1 MQPEHRIDEL
11 IVDLSFTTA
20 RLARHEKA
28 LLSDWLSED
37 LLPALDQLFSQYS
50 SGKQILR
57 FETLEFDFGNL
68 TSRNYQQTIREQ
80 LLQKFAQ
87 LLPTQLLAVTP
98 ANLRLSASSMSGDNQ
113 NTQVAITQ
121 LFNYLSTGQLSAHWP
136 FEQQAQPINRAEAK
150 KTDLHQ
156 QLLDAVI
163 AQQNIAELLR
173 ELPQREVLIQR
184 LLTQFSVPQRLEL
197 LRQLAPQH
205 LQHVIALLDLLQF
218 FETNNVDTDF
228 SSLHLSVFD
237 FHLDNSFVKNH
248 FVETGF
254 IKNDLNQTGIKQAG
268 IFNQNGVL
276 QNLVWQTLLQLG
288 LEHPQ
293 ATEKFWLNYI
303 LRKISEL
310 LTINETWLVQH
321 LIAIKVPASP
331 AATPLVNLQTKIA
344 QLSKTQNTAIEN
356 EFPEAGYT
364 NEFNLLDGGQQT
376 SPDQLRQL
384 IAAAFI
390 RADASQLQQLWP
402 QLIANEPQL
411 LFSALKHYLSQA
423 EIRQQL
429 TMHFPLALQA
439 DIIVFL
445 APIIKTLFFQL
456 QNKANELIELIH
468 FPSNDK
474 SGEISLNKFPL
485 VEHGNQ
491 QDRSTL
497 EPTLSSNKTLVVSE
511 DSPEL
516 FLRRLWEIAVG
527 VILENGSAAL
537 DGKYTGNAESFLM
550 LLAAHYAEL
559 HSLSSP
565 LLQQAWGRLLFDKQ
579 ENNASDNKVSD
590 FRSNHIES
598 DNKLSPLHEQQ
609 LTPLVAAKVSDTYET
624 HRGQMLH
631 NPEPQKNPQLLIPQ
645 TEKSALV
652 TDSGLLEQT
661 TESGFVDSN
670 KELANQEAPSLANK
684 LSADLAGI
692 SDHQLFD
699 LCLRLKSGA
708 LAWSQLSHN
717 VELLQRLINSY
728 IRLGHSATA
737 ENCAD
742 FVAAIDAQ
750 ATLTNSAVTFYL
762 VVLQTLIA
770 DKLVDLEAIAV
781 AVKNNFNPPVTQHL
795 SSALYKQELIATS
808 EARNPMVAKIG
819 QLEELALQLQQ
830 GNIHPDS
837 LDLSSERFAELIS
850 IFISADK
857 TITRDVQADLTT
869 AIYQQVQQVSRK
881 AEYYRR
887 VLISLVR
894 KDAVDLIDIYN
905 QVNNHNEPEQHISND
920 KSREKEIN
928 PVQQS
933 TQVIDEPFISQGAV
947 SSSITAET
955 NSNQTINPETISQL
969 SPVSITQTDS
979 ITEIAQAL
987 LSEIQPSARLQALRL
1002 NATQWQRLAVEL
1014 IQQSQFVDQASKT
1027 ELITAIQNQSAQ
1039 IVDPVA
1045 YYRLVIDAVL
1055 KHQPIDLEAF
1065 ASTKDLST
1073 ELIPGQLS
1081 VNAQDDSQRH
1091 AVPIAATT
1099 SINVIAQAV
1108 LTEPQSWVRLQQLQL
1123 ELEGAQWQKLSIEL
1137 IEQAQFVDQALKA
1150 ELIAAIQNT
1159 PSQVIN
1165 PVVYYRLVIEAIL
1178 KRQPIDLEAFTVT
1191 AAGSEQQAEINNSRY
1206 DVADEVEETD
1216 FSNNKINQSISQRQ
1230 FGVEKNELEPTK
1242 DSLRF
1247 TENDNAFVSTE
1258 SASAEVIPSQLPV
1271 NPQHNTQQA
1280 PAQISVASSSIT
1292 AETNSNQTVK
1302 PEIIPQLSPVP
1313 ITQTGS
1319 ITEIAQALLS
1329 EIQPS
1334 ARLQTLHLDVAQ
1346 WQRLTVELIQQSQFF
1361 DQASKTE
1368 LITAIQNQSAQVI
1381 NPVVYYR
1388 LVIDAVLKH
1397 QRIDLGAFTATAA
1410 ESEQQ
1415 ITINNPLNDVNR
1427 EAGVADFSNNKN
1439 NQSVSQEQFG
1449 IEKDESEP
1457 TKDSLRFTE
1466 NDNAFV
1472 STENASAELISNQ
1485 LPVNLQNNTQQAPVQ
1500 INAASSSIT
1509 TETNSNQTINPEAIS
1524 QLSPVPITQTGSIT
1538 EIAQALLLDMQS
1550 SARLQALRL
1559 DATQWQRLTVE
1570 LIQQSQFVDQ
1580 ASKTELITAIQNQSA
1595 HVINPVAYY
1604 RLVIDAVLK
1613 HQPIDLEAFASTKD
1627 LSTELIPGQ
1636 LSVNAQDD
1644 SQRHAVPIAATTSI
1658 NVIAQAVLT
1667 EPQSWVRLQQLQL
1680 ELEGAQWQ
1688 KLSIELIEQAQF
1700 VDQALKAELIA
1711 AIQNTPSQ
1719 VINPVVYYRLVIEAI
1734 LKRQPID
1741 LEAFTVTAAGSEQ
1754 QAEINNSRYDVAD
1767 EVEETDFSNNK
1778 INQSISQRQFGVEK
1792 NELEPT
1798 KDSLRFTENDN
1809 AFVSTES
1816 ASAEVIPSQLP
1827 VNPQHNTQQ
1836 APAQISVASSSI
1848 TAETNSNQTVKPEII
1863 PQLSPVPITQTGSIT
1878 EIAQALLSEIQP
1890 SARLQTLHLDVAQ
1903 WQRLTVELIQQSQFF
1918 DQASKTEL
1926 ITAIQNQSAQVIN
1939 PVVYYRLVIDAVL
1952 KHQRIDLGAFTATAA
1967 ESEQQITIN
1976 NPLNDVNREAGV
1988 ADFSNNKN
1996 NQSVSQEQ
2004 FGIEKDESEPTKDS
2018 LRFTENDN
2026 AFVSTENAS
2035 AELISNQ
2042 LPVNLQNNTQQAPV
2056 QINAASSSITTETNS
2071 NQTINPEAISQL
2083 SPVPITQTGSIT
2095 EIAQALLLDMQSS
2108 ARLQALRLDATQ
2120 WQRLT
2125 VELIQQSQFV
2135 DQASKTE
2142 LITAIQNQSAQVVNP
2157 VAYYRLVIDAVL
2169 KHQPIDL
2176 EAFTATATAAESEQE
2191 TEIDNPRNNVTDE
2204 VAVPITATTSAN
2216 VIAQTLLAEPQSWAH
2231 LQHLRLED
2239 AQWKK
2244 LSIELIRQ
2252 TPFVEVSSS
2261 SELIDAIQVQARQAI
2276 NTSVYYRLVINAV
2289 LQKQPIDL
2297 EAFAATAI
2305 DKGQNPAI
2313 DDVGLDSTDIVEV
2326 VTITDAYSNQSLN
2339 QADNGMFAA
2348 EQLNADHIQSDQI
2361 NSKQPTDYSLLT
2373 GSDHS
2378 LRRPVLSLAQ
2388 LLAAGLPLNQEQ
2400 LLALQQYINTL
2411 LNRPNQA
2418 MITEWRELLAVEEH
2432 AQVLIHSVPAHLLH
2446 QIAMRLQAGRYVWL
2460 DALVKVVMEALAL
2473 LVADINNLTIKQARW
2488 GFVFNY
2494 LFASA
2499 DNNSNVAETSAR
2511 ATALSIELCEQLA
2524 IAAGINDVQRL
2535 VNLAQRR
2542 IALLKPPAQQKPAM
2556 RLQDITT
2563 NPATHSDATTPQWE
2577 AGLHINNA
2585 GQVLAAAFLPR
2596 LFSMLNLMQD
2606 GKFIHLG
2613 AADRAVHLVQFM
2625 VTGQS
2630 ATPEY
2635 ELILNKIL
2643 CGIGTSIPVSAG
2655 IDITEQEQTLIEQ
2668 MLTSMIQ
2675 HWKVLGS
2682 TSINGLR
2689 ETFFQ
2694 RQGWL
2699 VLEEDCWRLKVK
2711 EQTFDLL
2718 LDRLPWSMSLIKH
2731 GWMDKPLRVSWRN
2744 HS

>member
-50 SGKQILR
+50 SGKQVLR

-98 ANLRLSASSMSGDNQ
+98 ANLRLSAGSMSGDNQ

-163 AQQNIAELLR
+163 TQQNIAELLR

-205 LQHVIALLDLLQF
+205 LQYVIALLDLLQF

-237 FHLDNSFVKNH
+237 FHLDNSFVNNH

-254 IKNDLNQTGIKQAG
+254 IKNDLKQTGIKQAG

-293 ATEKFWLNYI
+293 ATEKFWLNYT

-310 LTINETWLVQH
+310 LTINETWLAQY

-402 QLIANEPQL
+402 QLVANEPQL

-456 QNKANELIELIH
+456 QNKANELIELIYL
-468 FPSNDK
+468 PSNDK
-474 SGEISLNKFPL
+474 SGEISLNRLPL

-497 EPTLSSNKTLVVSE
+497 EPTLPSNKTLVVSE

-537 DGKYTGNAESFLM
+537 DGKYAGNAESFLM

-565 LLQQAWGRLLFDKQ
+565 LLQQAWCRLLFDKQ
-579 ENNASDNKVSD
+579 ENNTSDNKVSD

-609 LTPLVAAKVSDTYET
+609 LTPLVAAKGSDTYET
-624 HRGQMLH
+624 HSEQMLRD
-631 NPEPQKNPQLLIPQ
+631 PELQKNPQLLIPQ

-652 TDSGLLEQT
+652 IDSGLLEQT
-661 TESGFVDSN
+661 TESGFVDPN

-795 SSALYKQELIATS
+795 SSALDKQELIATS

-830 GNIHPDS
+830 GNIYPDS

-857 TITRDVQADLTT
+857 TITRDAQADLTT
-869 AIYQQVQQVSRK
+869 AIYQQAQQVSRNV
-881 AEYYRR
+881 EYYRR
-887 VLISLVR
+887 VLMSLVR
-894 KDAVDLIDIYN
+894 KDAVDLIEICN

-920 KSREKEIN
+920 KSREKELN

-933 TQVIDEPFISQGAV
+933 TQVIDEPFVSRGAA

-955 NSNQTINPETISQL
+955 NSNQMINPEAISQL
-969 SPVSITQTDS
+969 SPVPITQTGS

-987 LSEIQPSARLQALRL
+987 LLDMQASARLQALRL
-1002 NATQWQRLAVEL
+1002 DVAQWQRLAVEL
-1014 IQQSQFVDQASKT
+1014 IQQSQFVDQALKSG
-1027 ELITAIQNQSAQ
+1027 LIATIQNQSTQ
-1039 IVDPVA
+1039 VINPVV

-1055 KHQPIDLEAF
+1055 KHQPIDLETF
-1065 ASTKDLST
+1065 ASTKGLST
-1073 ELIPGQLS
+1073 ELIPDQLP
-1081 VNAQDDSQRH
+1081 VNAQDDSQRL
-1091 AVPIAATT
+1091 ALPIAATT
-1099 SINVIAQAV
+1099 SINVIAQAL
-1108 LTEPQSWVRLQQLQL
+1108 LTEPQSWVRLQQLQ
-1123 ELEGAQWQKLSIEL
+1123 LEGAQWQKLSIEL

-1150 ELIAAIQNT
+1150 ELIAAIQNP

-1258 SASAEVIPSQLPV
+1258 NAAAEVIPSQLPV

-1334 ARLQTLHLDVAQ
+1334 ARLQALHLDVAQWQRLTVELIQQSQFVDQASKTELITVIQNQSAQVINPVVYYRSVIDAVLKHQPIDLGAFTATAEESEQQITINNPLNDVNREAGVADFSNNKNNQSVSQEQFGIEKDESEPTKNSLRFTENDNAFVSIENASAELISNQLPVNQQNNTQQAPVQINAASSSITTETNSNQTINQETLPQVSPVPITQTGSTTEIAQALLSEIQPSARLQTLHLDVAQ
-1346 WQRLTVELIQQSQFF
+1346 WQRLTVELIQQSQFV
-1361 DQASKTE
+1361 DQASKTG
-1368 LITAIQNQSAQVI
+1368 LITAIQNQSAQVVNPVAYYRLVIDAVLKHQPIDLETFASTKGLSTELIPDQLSVNAQDDSQRLALPIAATTSINIIAQTLLTEPQSWVRLQQLQLELEGAQWQKLSIELIEQAQFVDQALKAELIAAIQNPPSQVI

-1397 QRIDLGAFTATAA
+1397 QPIDLGAFTATAA

-1427 EAGVADFSNNKN
+1427 EAGAADFSNNKI

-1500 INAASSSIT
+1500 ISAASSSIT

-1538 EIAQALLLDMQS
+1538 EIVQALLLDMQS

-1559 DATQWQRLTVE
+1559 DAAQWQRLTVE

-1595 HVINPVAYY
+1595 HV
-1604 RLVIDAVLK
+1604 
-1613 HQPIDLEAFASTKD
+1613 
-1627 LSTELIPGQ
+1627 
-1636 LSVNAQDD
+1636 
-1644 SQRHAVPIAATTSI
+1644 
-1658 NVIAQAVLT
+1658 
-1667 EPQSWVRLQQLQL
+1667 
-1680 ELEGAQWQ
+1680 
-1688 KLSIELIEQAQF
+1688 
-1700 VDQALKAELIA
+1700 
-1711 AIQNTPSQ
+1711 
-1719 VINPVVYYRLVIEAI
+1719 
-1734 LKRQPID
+1734 
-1741 LEAFTVTAAGSEQ
+1741 
-1754 QAEINNSRYDVAD
+1754 
-1767 EVEETDFSNNK
+1767 
-1778 INQSISQRQFGVEK
+1778 
-1792 NELEPT
+1792 
-1798 KDSLRFTENDN
+1798 
-1809 AFVSTES
+1809 
-1816 ASAEVIPSQLP
+1816 
-1827 VNPQHNTQQ
+1827 
-1836 APAQISVASSSI
+1836 
-1848 TAETNSNQTVKPEII
+1848 
-1863 PQLSPVPITQTGSIT
+1863 
-1878 EIAQALLSEIQP
+1878 
-1890 SARLQTLHLDVAQ
+1890 
-1903 WQRLTVELIQQSQFF
+1903 
-1918 DQASKTEL
+1918 
-1926 ITAIQNQSAQVIN
+1926 
-1939 PVVYYRLVIDAVL
+1939 
-1952 KHQRIDLGAFTATAA
+1952 
-1967 ESEQQITIN
+1967 
-1976 NPLNDVNREAGV
+1976 
-1988 ADFSNNKN
+1988 
-1996 NQSVSQEQ
+1996 
-2004 FGIEKDESEPTKDS
+2004 
-2018 LRFTENDN
+2018 
-2026 AFVSTENAS
+2026 
-2035 AELISNQ
+2035 
-2042 LPVNLQNNTQQAPV
+2042 
-2056 QINAASSSITTETNS
+2056 
-2071 NQTINPEAISQL
+2071 
-2083 SPVPITQTGSIT
+2083 
-2095 EIAQALLLDMQSS
+2095 
-2108 ARLQALRLDATQ
+2108 
-2120 WQRLT
+2120 
-2125 VELIQQSQFV
+2125 
-2135 DQASKTE
+2135 
-2142 LITAIQNQSAQVVNP
+2142 VNP
-2157 VAYYRLVIDAVL
+2157 VAYYWLVIDAVL

-2176 EAFTATATAAESEQE
+2176 EAFTATATAAENEQQ

-2216 VIAQTLLAEPQSWAH
+2216 VIAQMLLAEPQSWAH

-2244 LSIELIRQ
+2244 LSIELIQ
-2252 TPFVEVSSS
+2252 QIPFVEVSSS
-2261 SELIDAIQVQARQAI
+2261 SELIDAIQSQARQAI
-2276 NTSVYYRLVINAV
+2276 NASVYYRLVINAV

-2297 EAFAATAI
+2297 EAFAVTAI

>member
-11 IVDLSFTTA
+11 IVDLSFTTT

-28 LLSDWLSED
+28 RLSDWLSED

-87 LLPTQLLAVTP
+87 LLPTQLLAVAP
-98 ANLRLSASSMSGDNQ
+98 ANLRLPAGSMNGENQ

-136 FEQQAQPINRAEAK
+136 FEQQTQPINRVEAK

-218 FETNNVDTDF
+218 FETNNVDTDL
-228 SSLHLSVFD
+228 SSLNLSVFD
-237 FHLDNSFVKNH
+237 FHLDDSFVNNH
-248 FVETGF
+248 LVETGF
-254 IKNDLNQTGIKQAG
+254 IKNDLKQTGIKQAG

-276 QNLVWQTLLQLG
+276 QNLIWQTLLQLG

-293 ATEKFWLNYI
+293 ATETFWLNYI
-303 LRKISEL
+303 LSKVSGL
-310 LTINETWLVQH
+310 LTISETWLAQY

-344 QLSKTQNTAIEN
+344 QLSKVQNTAIEN

-364 NEFNLLDGGQQT
+364 NEFNSLDGGQQT

-429 TMHFPLALQA
+429 TMHFPLALQT

-456 QNKANELIELIH
+456 QNKANELIELIYL
-468 FPSNDK
+468 PSNDK
-474 SGEISLNKFPL
+474 SGEISLNRLPL

-497 EPTLSSNKTLVVSE
+497 EPTLPSNKTLVVSE

-550 LLAAHYAEL
+550 LLAANYAEL

-609 LTPLVAAKVSDTYET
+609 LTPLVAAKGSDTYET
-624 HRGQMLH
+624 HSEQMLRD
-631 NPEPQKNPQLLIPQ
+631 PELQKNPQLLIPQ

-652 TDSGLLEQT
+652 IDSGLLEQT
-661 TESGFVDSN
+661 TESGFVDPN

-795 SSALYKQELIATS
+795 SSALDKQELIATS

-830 GNIHPDS
+830 GSIHPDS

-857 TITRDVQADLTT
+857 TITRDAQADLTT
-869 AIYQQVQQVSRK
+869 AIYQQAQQVSRNV
-881 AEYYRR
+881 EYYRR
-887 VLISLVR
+887 VLMSLVR
-894 KDAVDLIDIYN
+894 KDAVDLIEICN

-920 KSREKEIN
+920 KSREKELN

-933 TQVIDEPFISQGAV
+933 TQVIDEPFVSRGAA

-955 NSNQTINPETISQL
+955 NSNQMINPEAISQL
-969 SPVSITQTDS
+969 SPVPITQTGS

-987 LSEIQPSARLQALRL
+987 LLDMQASARLQALRL
-1002 NATQWQRLAVEL
+1002 DVAQWQRLAVEL
-1014 IQQSQFVDQASKT
+1014 IQQSQFVDQALKSG
-1027 ELITAIQNQSAQ
+1027 LIATIQNQSTQ
-1039 IVDPVA
+1039 VINPVV

-1150 ELIAAIQNT
+1150 ELIAAIQN
-1159 PSQVIN
+1159 PPGQVIN
-1165 PVVYYRLVIEAIL
+1165 PVVYYRLVIEAVL

-1230 FGVEKNELEPTK
+1230 FGVEKNESEPTK

-1258 SASAEVIPSQLPV
+1258 NAAAEVIPSQLPV

-1334 ARLQTLHLDVAQ
+1334 ARLQALHLDVAQ
-1346 WQRLTVELIQQSQFF
+1346 WQRLTVELIQQSQFV

-1368 LITAIQNQSAQVI
+1368 LITVIQNQSAQVI

-1388 LVIDAVLKH
+1388 SVIDAVLKH
-1397 QRIDLGAFTATAA
+1397 QPIDLGAFTATAE

-1472 STENASAELISNQ
+1472 SIENASAELISNQ

-1509 TETNSNQTINPEAIS
+1509 TETNSNQTINQETLP
-1524 QLSPVPITQTGSIT
+1524 QVSPVPITQTGSTT
-1538 EIAQALLLDMQS
+1538 EIAQALLSEIQP
-1550 SARLQALRL
+1550 SARLQTLHL
-1559 DATQWQRLTVE
+1559 DVAQWQRLTVE

-1595 HVINPVAYY
+1595 QVINPVAYY

-1613 HQPIDLEAFASTKD
+1613 HQPIDLEAFASTKG
-1627 LSTELIPGQ
+1627 LSTELIPDQ

-1644 SQRHAVPIAATTSI
+1644 SQRLALPIAATASI
-1658 NVIAQAVLT
+1658 NVIAQTLLT

-1700 VDQALKAELIA
+1700 VDNALKTELIA
-1711 AIQNTPSQ
+1711 AIQNPPGQ
-1719 VINPVVYYRLVIEAI
+1719 MINPVVYYRLVIEAV

-1741 LEAFTVTAAGSEQ
+1741 LEAFIAAASGEQ
-1754 QAEINNSRYDVAD
+1754 QAAINKPLNDATD
-1767 EVEETDFSNNK
+1767 EVGVIGFTNNHT
-1778 INQSISQRQFGVEK
+1778 NQ
-1792 NELEPT
+1792 N
-1798 KDSLRFTENDN
+1798 
-1809 AFVSTES
+1809 
-1816 ASAEVIPSQLP
+1816 
-1827 VNPQHNTQQ
+1827 NTQM
-1836 APAQISVASSSI
+1836 APVQISAASSSI
-1848 TAETNSNQTVKPEII
+1848 TVETNSNQTVKPEII

-1890 SARLQTLHLDVAQ
+1890 SVRLQALRLDVAQ
-1903 WQRLTVELIQQSQFF
+1903 WQRLTIELIQQSQFF

-1952 KHQRIDLGAFTATAA
+1952 KHQPIDLGAFTATAA

-1976 NPLNDVNREAGV
+1976 NPLNDVNREAGA
-1988 ADFSNNKN
+1988 ADFSNNKI

-2004 FGIEKDESEPTKDS
+2004 FGIEKDESEPTKYS

-2056 QINAASSSITTETNS
+2056 QISAASSSITTETNS

-2095 EIAQALLLDMQSS
+2095 EIVQALLLDMQSS
-2108 ARLQALRLDATQ
+2108 ARLQALRLDAAQ

-2142 LITAIQNQSAQVVNP
+2142 LITAIQNQSAHVVNP
-2157 VAYYRLVIDAVL
+2157 VAYYWLVIDAVL

-2176 EAFTATATAAESEQE
+2176 EAFTATATATAAENEQQ

-2216 VIAQTLLAEPQSWAH
+2216 VIAQMLLVEPQSWAH

-2244 LSIELIRQ
+2244 LSIELIQ
-2252 TPFVEVSSS
+2252 QIPFVEVSSS
-2261 SELIDAIQVQARQAI
+2261 SELIDAIQSQARQAI
-2276 NTSVYYRLVINAV
+2276 NASVYYRLVINAV

-2297 EAFAATAI
+2297 EAFAVTAI